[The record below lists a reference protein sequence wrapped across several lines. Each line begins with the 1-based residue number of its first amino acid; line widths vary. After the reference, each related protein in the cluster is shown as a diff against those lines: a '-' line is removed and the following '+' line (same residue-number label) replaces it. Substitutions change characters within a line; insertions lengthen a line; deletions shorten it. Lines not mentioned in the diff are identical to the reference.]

1 MISRAFKPSLVTLG
15 LLFVFGYV
23 VLEAVG
29 QPIQAKL
36 FPMTVG
42 IIGFVLVAIQ
52 FGRELWT
59 AWRACEGSLAE
70 NTDPQEGATDFAIT
84 DIEKTSI
91 GRLRAAEQF
100 GWLAGLLG
108 GLFLLGFYISV
119 PLMVCLYLL
128 RHRERP
134 RLIIIMTVGVA
145 LVVWGVFN
153 QLLNLPFPQGLILEW
168 LDL

>member
-1 MISRAFKPSLVTLG
+1 MISRVLKSSMLTLG
-15 LLFVFGYV
+15 LLLVFGYV
-23 VLEAVG
+23 IFEAVG

-42 IIGFVLVAIQ
+42 SVGFGLVAIQ

-59 AWRACEGSLAE
+59 AWTESVGGVAAKAGQ
-70 NTDPQEGATDFAIT
+70 QEGATDFAIT
-84 DIEKTSI
+84 DIEKTRI

-119 PLMVCLYLL
+119 PLMVGLYLL
-128 RHRERP
+128 RHRESP
-134 RLIIIMTVGVA
+134 KLIIAMTVGVA

-168 LDL
+168 LNL